1 MEFPILNKFEK
12 EKKVIELHIKEGKTL
27 KEISQVV
34 HMSFRDISKIIKAY
48 DKKIRLQSNQKENNP
63 DSQIKKPS
71 ISTQSFMLFKEGK
84 QIDEVKV
91 LLDIPFK
98 LAYRYCKQYLKAID
112 MFEAFEFYQ
121 DHSYDIPR
129 FLSINNFLGRNDI
142 NGKDIVNV
150 LRTAKDVANLKQI
163 ISNLKAEREKLKQ
176 MKNNYL
182 LNQNTNSRP
191 LLPLGLPEHY
201 YRYYNY

>member
-12 EKKVIELHIKEGKTL
+12 EQKVIELHKQGKTL

-71 ISTQSFMLFKEGK
+71 ISTQSFILFKEGK

-98 LAYRYCKQYLKAID
+98 LAYRYCKQYLKAIG

-121 DHSYDIPR
+121 DHSYDIPTL
-129 FLSINNFLGRNDI
+129 LSINNFMKRN
-142 NGKDIVNV
+142 NTYGKDIVNV
-150 LRTAKDVANLKQI
+150 LRTANNVANLNQTL
-163 ISNLKAEREKLKQ
+163 SNFKTEIEKLKQ
-176 MKNNYL
+176 TKNNYS

-191 LLPLGLPEHY
+191 LLPLGLPAHY
-201 YRYYNY
+201 YRYYYNY